1 MGRELGVCVPFLG
14 ELSPHLSAKFAVLEQ
29 TNGLRLLAKFC
40 LDRFIQSPSGATTP
54 KFCRFLDFG
63 ICGVASS
70 EKVEHGAQLQTCI
83 KTISILQQFHGEIV
97 RRNSVVQKR
106 DGHTKKQTELEYGQ
120 MPNVM
125 AAQPN
130 IGGAVCE
137 NSAIPFLVRRHKVW
151 LTAAVRVPCSNS
163 PNLEE
168 RETWTQSEFCSCQ
181 NSVRG
186 NYNPQNVYI
195 VYQCRRRPN
204 TVQSLVDLR

>member
-1 MGRELGVCVPFLG
+1 MLFKCGQEDKLQ
-14 ELSPHLSAKFAVLEQ
+14 LECMPML
-29 TNGLRLLAKFC
+29 NV
-40 LDRFIQSPSGATTP
+40 IAT
-54 KFCRFLDFG
+54 L
-63 ICGVASS
+63 
-70 EKVEHGAQLQTCI
+70 
-83 KTISILQQFHGEIV
+83 
-97 RRNSVVQKR
+97 
-106 DGHTKKQTELEYGQ
+106 
-120 MPNVM
+120 
-125 AAQPN
+125 PN
-130 IGGAVCE
+130 IGGALCKSSV
-137 NSAIPFLVRRHKVW
+137 IPFLVRRHKVW